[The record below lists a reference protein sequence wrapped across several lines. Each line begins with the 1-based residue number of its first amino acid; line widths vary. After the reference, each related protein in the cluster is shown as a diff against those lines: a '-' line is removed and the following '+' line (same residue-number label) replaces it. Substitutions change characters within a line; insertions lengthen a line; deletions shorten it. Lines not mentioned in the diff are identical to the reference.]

1 MERARRFRSFW
12 EQNPDEDDQLKRQ
25 WLALERAARSP
36 DHLLTL
42 FLVMPDKAER
52 NPFPLLTG
60 VRKQGSRDVSVAE
73 ERQRYGELAT
83 QARDIRAFLFS
94 GAHRNFRNLLS
105 DAAATGGKAHEEA
118 IKFRASS
125 SDLRLALFHLEK
137 LLKLVDPAAKY
148 PCGQPDGE
156 DAAKQAYVSVV
167 AALNSRL
174 SKPRYAAL
182 AYIAQVNNPL
192 TPVTSDALRKAW
204 DRNADKNTTK

>member
-12 EQNPDEDDQLKRQ
+12 EQTPDEDDQLKRQ

-52 NPFPLLTG
+52 NPFPLVTG
-60 VRKQGSRDVSVAE
+60 VRKRGLHDISVAE
-73 ERQRYGELAT
+73 ERRRYSEVAS
-83 QARDIRAFLFS
+83 QVHDIRTFLYS

-105 DAAATGGKAHEEA
+105 DATATGGKAYEEA

-125 SDLRLALFHLEK
+125 GDLRLALFHLEK
-137 LLKLVDPAAKY
+137 LLELVDPAAKY
-148 PCGQPDGE
+148 PYGQPDGA
-156 DAAKQAYVSVV
+156 DAAIQAYVAVV
-167 AALNSRL
+167 AALNSHL
-174 SKPRYAAL
+174 SKPRHAAL
-182 AYIAQVNNPL
+182 AYITRINNPR

-204 DRNADKNTTK
+204 DRSADKNAGK